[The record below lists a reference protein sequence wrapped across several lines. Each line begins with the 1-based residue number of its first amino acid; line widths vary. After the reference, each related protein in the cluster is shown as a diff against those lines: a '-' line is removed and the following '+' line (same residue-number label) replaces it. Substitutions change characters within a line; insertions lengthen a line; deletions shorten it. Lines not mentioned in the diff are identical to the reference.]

1 MSNSY
6 RTQKESIAAERL
18 IERDEA
24 GKPRLPRVIER
35 AATPGDTHPI
45 PKRVL
50 RRVLTEIPIEYV
62 YGLSRI
68 EMRARQE
75 PGIGRPFGCYVHSER
90 AIILYSLPPVWHF
103 DRLADDF
110 RQSLER
116 FHARIVPSSPGFIIM
131 WPEPGLLAL
140 WFYSYVFTHELGHH
154 FAEQYKA
161 KNGVM
166 PSRSVSERSADLH
179 ARRLTDLLFTSLGG
193 DPKKLGPP

>member
-6 RTQKESIAAERL
+6 RTQKESKAAERL
-18 IERDEA
+18 IERDAA
-24 GKPRLPRVIER
+24 GNPRLPRVIER
-35 AATPGDTHPI
+35 AATPGDIHPI

-50 RRVLTEIPIEYV
+50 RRVLTEIPVEYL

-68 EMRARQE
+68 EMRARHE
-75 PGIGRPFGCYVHSER
+75 PGVGVPFGCYLHDER

-116 FHARIVPSSPGFIIM
+116 FYARIVPDLTGFTIW
-131 WPEPGLLAL
+131 WPESALLSL
-140 WFYSYVFTHELGHH
+140 WFYCHVFTHELGHH

-161 KNGVM
+161 KNGIM

-179 ARRLTDLLFTSLGG
+179 ARRLTDQLFVSLGG
-193 DPKKLGPP
+193 DPRRL

>member
-1 MSNSY
+1 MSRSSH
-6 RTQKESIAAERL
+6 TQKESRAAERL
-18 IERDEA
+18 IERDA
-24 GKPRLPRVIER
+24 DGKPRLPRVIER

-103 DRLADDF
+103 DRLAEDC

-116 FHARIVPSSPGFIIM
+116 FHARIVPDLTGFTIW
-131 WPEPGLLAL
+131 WPETALMSL
-140 WFYSYVFTHELGHH
+140 WFYCYVFTHELGHH

-161 KNGVM
+161 KNSPM
-166 PSRSVSERSADLH
+166 HLRSAAERSADLH
-179 ARRLTDLLFTSLGG
+179 ARRLTDQLFASLGG
-193 DPKKLGPP
+193 DPRRL

>member
-6 RTQKESIAAERL
+6 RTQKESKAAERR
-18 IERDEA
+18 IERDADGE
-24 GKPRLPRVIER
+24 PRFPRVIER
-35 AATPGDTHPI
+35 APTPGDTHPI

-50 RRVLTEIPIEYV
+50 RRVLTELPIEYV

-75 PGIGRPFGCYVHSER
+75 PYIGNPFGCYLRDER
-90 AIILYSLPPVWHF
+90 AILLYSLPPVWSF
-103 DRLADDF
+103 SQLPDNL

-116 FHARIVPSSPGFIIM
+116 FYACILPSSPGFIIM

-154 FAEQYKA
+154 FAEQYKV

-166 PSRSVSERSADLH
+166 PSRSASERSADLH

-193 DPKKLGPP
+193 DPRRL

>member
-6 RTQKESIAAERL
+6 RTRKESIAAERL
-18 IERDEA
+18 IERDA
-24 GKPRLPRVIER
+24 DGKPRLPRVIER
-35 AATPGDTHPI
+35 APTPGDTHPI

-50 RRVLTEIPIEYV
+50 RRVLTELPIEYV

-75 PGIGRPFGCYVHSER
+75 PYIGHPFGCYLRDER
-90 AIILYSLPPVWHF
+90 AILLYSLPPVWHF
-103 DRLADDF
+103 EPLPDDL

-116 FHARIVPSSPGFIIM
+116 FYAGIKPYGTGFTIW
-131 WPEPGLLAL
+131 WPESALMSL
-140 WFYSYVFTHELGHH
+140 WFYCYVFTHELGHH

-161 KNGVM
+161 KNGIM
-166 PSRSVSERSADLH
+166 PSTSVSERSANLH

-193 DPKKLGPP
+193 DPRRL